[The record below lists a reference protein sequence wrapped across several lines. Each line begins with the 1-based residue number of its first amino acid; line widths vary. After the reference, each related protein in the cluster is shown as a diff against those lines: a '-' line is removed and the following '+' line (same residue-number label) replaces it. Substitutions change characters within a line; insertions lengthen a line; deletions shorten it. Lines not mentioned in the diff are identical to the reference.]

1 MVELIKEFPLS
12 DIGGQMMEE
21 KIRKVAY
28 TKQEVNIM
36 IDRAVKVAVEE
47 ARRIDAESM
56 RKHNRDAT
64 VISMIL
70 GFTALA
76 LFVDGLLRLLGIIP
90 PFMQID
96 IDVLDKIVE
105 RVENDVIDKVR
116 QVPIQKILQSGFRWM
131 VLIFVVCWVIT
142 LVYAVRLM
150 YSLYS
155 TTDYGV
161 IEGKKVIRKIPHPE
175 MMEVKPGDELMVVKF
190 GDEEPKD
197 ELHEE
202 LKNRIEEL
210 EDDDEDDDGEGD
222 VVISRR

>member
-1 MVELIKEFPLS
+1 MVELIKSFPVS
-12 DIGGQMMEE
+12 DIGGQMMED

-36 IDRAVKVAVEE
+36 IDHAVKVAVEE

-96 IDVLDKIVE
+96 IDVLDKIVD
-105 RVENDVIDKVR
+105 RVENDVIDRVR
-116 QVPIQKILQSGFRWM
+116 QVPIQKILQSGFR
-131 VLIFVVCWVIT
+131 
-142 LVYAVRLM
+142 
-150 YSLYS
+150 
-155 TTDYGV
+155 
-161 IEGKKVIRKIPHPE
+161 
-175 MMEVKPGDELMVVKF
+175 
-190 GDEEPKD
+190 
-197 ELHEE
+197 
-202 LKNRIEEL
+202 
-210 EDDDEDDDGEGD
+210 
-222 VVISRR
+222 